1 MLEKVMQKT
10 WKVFQNGARMVAKI
24 DKKSIKNEVR
34 KSMRKKD
41 AIEQRPGWVGGWGG
55 TPLLTS

>member
-1 MLEKVMQKT
+1 MLEKGMQKT
-10 WKVFQNGARMVAKI
+10 WKVLQNGAQMGAKI
-24 DKKSIKNEVR
+24 EKKSIENEVR

-41 AIEQRPGWVGGWGG
+41 ATMQRPGWVGGWGG

>member
-1 MLEKVMQKT
+1 MLEKEMQKT
-10 WKVFQNGARMVAKI
+10 WTVFQNGVKMGAKI
-24 DKKSIKNEVR
+24 ENKSIKNEVR

-41 AIEQRPGWVGGWGG
+41 AMTQRPGGVGGWGG